1 MRTKLLFFL
10 FCLCCFIS
18 TSTVTANSNAVAIT
32 KRIALSGNDINFDIP
47 RGSTGGSRSLTP
59 EIPISAFIVDNN
71 LIELDFV
78 EAIGEI
84 EITISQD
91 GASIYS
97 SSENILAPLSK
108 GIQLSPDLSGNFLL
122 EIRGANGAC
131 AYAWFAL

>member
-1 MRTKLLFFL
+1 MRTKFLFLL
-10 FCLCCFIS
+10 FCLCCLIS
-18 TSTVTANSNAVAIT
+18 ANTAIAGTNGV
-32 KRIALSGNDINFDIP
+32 KPLALSGNDVNFEIP
-47 RGSTGGSRSLTP
+47 YGPGKGSRSITP

-71 LIELDFV
+71 LIELDFL

-84 EITISQD
+84 EVTISQD
-91 GASIYS
+91 GTSIYS

-122 EIRGANGAC
+122 EIRGTNGAC

>member
-1 MRTKLLFFL
+1 MKLRSIFYLFS
-10 FCLCCFIS
+10 FCLLLVNVEDCFA
-18 TSTVTANSNAVAIT
+18 ANKGRV
-32 KRIALSGNDINFDIP
+32 ALSGNDIPFEIP
-47 RGSTGGSRSLTP
+47 VGHGNEHRSLTL

>member
-1 MRTKLLFFL
+1 MRTTFL
-10 FCLCCFIS
+10 FYLLGLCCLLV
-18 TSTVTANSNAVAIT
+18 TNTVKANSDAMAA
-32 KRIALSGNDINFDIP
+32 KSRIALSTNDEPFDIP
-47 RGSTGGSRSLTP
+47 KGSEKGSRSITP

-71 LIELDFV
+71 FIELDFF

-91 GASIYS
+91 GTSIYS

>member
-1 MRTKLLFFL
+1 MRTKFLFLLFS
-10 FCLCCFIS
+10 LCCLIS
-18 TSTVTANSNAVAIT
+18 ANTVTAGTYAV
-32 KRIALSGNDINFDIP
+32 KPLALSGNDVNFEIP
-47 RGSTGGSRSLTP
+47 YGPGKGSRSVTFD
-59 EIPISAFIVDNN
+59 IPISAFIVDNN
-71 LIELDFV
+71 LIELDFL

-131 AYAWFAL
+131 AYAWFAF